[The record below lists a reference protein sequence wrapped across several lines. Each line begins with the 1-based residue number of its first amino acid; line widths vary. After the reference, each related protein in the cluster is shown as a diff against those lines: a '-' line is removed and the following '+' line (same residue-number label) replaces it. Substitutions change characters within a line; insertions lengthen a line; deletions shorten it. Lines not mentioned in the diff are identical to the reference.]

1 MFRNQRRIL
10 STALTALAVGG
21 SMLGL
26 FGHLGTAGSAQAS
39 LLQQTTT
46 SALVYGVTTEN
57 NIISFRSDAPGTLLS
72 RVGMSGTQAGE
83 TIVGIDF
90 RPANPDQLWA
100 LGSTSR
106 LYVVDPMSGVASVS
120 PVTATTF
127 LTPLNGTDFGF
138 DFNPAVDRIRVTSE
152 ADQNLRLNP
161 LTGGVA
167 AVDGTLAYTST
178 DRNASAN
185 PMIVGSA
192 YTNSFSGTTATLL
205 YNIDAGLDVLVTQN
219 PPNAGTLNTVG
230 ALGVD
235 ASGLTGF
242 DILSAG
248 GANSAYAVIVASD
261 AKSALYTVDLTSGA
275 ATLVGA
281 VGGSGSVNLSATEL
295 VRGIAVQQAPAGGAA
310 PTATVPAQP
319 TQAASTPTTAASPTS
334 TPTTAPPTV
343 APPPPTIAVLPTTPP
358 APSTPIA
365 TPSTPP
371 GMPRT
376 GTPNDVL
383 LYLFGALALGLGS
396 AGLVLKRRS
405 RLS

>member
-10 STALTALAVGG
+10 STTLTGIAVGG

-26 FGHLGTAGSAQAS
+26 FGHMGATGSAQAS

-72 RVGMSGTQAGE
+72 RVGMTGTQAGE

-138 DFNPAVDRIRVTSE
+138 DFNPTVDRIRVTSDS
-152 ADQNLRLNP
+152 DQNLRLNP

-185 PMIVGSA
+185 PAIVGSA
-192 YTNSFSGTTATLL
+192 YTNSFSGTTSTLL

-248 GANSAYAVIVASD
+248 GANSAYAVMVASN
-261 AKSALYTVDLTSGA
+261 AKSALYTIDLTSGA

-310 PTATVPAQP
+310 PTTTVTAQP

-334 TPTTAPPTV
+334 MPTTAPPTV
-343 APPPPTIAVLPTTPP
+343 APPPPTIAALPTTPP
-358 APSTPIA
+358 APATPIA

-376 GTPNDVL
+376 GTPNDIMFYVI
-383 LYLFGALALGLGS
+383 GALSLIIGS
-396 AGLVLKRRS
+396 AGLLLKRRS

>member
-1 MFRNQRRIL
+1 VVRGTQRRE
-10 STALTALAVGG
+10 
-21 SMLGL
+21 GL
-26 FGHLGTAGSAQAS
+26 RYL
-39 LLQQTTT
+39 
-46 SALVYGVTTEN
+46 
-57 NIISFRSDAPGTLLS
+57 I
-72 RVGMSGTQAGE
+72 
-83 TIVGIDF
+83 
-90 RPANPDQLWA
+90 
-100 LGSTSR
+100 
-106 LYVVDPMSGVASVS
+106 DPMSGVASMS
-120 PVTATTF
+120 PATATTF

-138 DFNPAVDRIRVTSE
+138 DFNPTVDRIRVTSE

-185 PMIVGSA
+185 PANVGSA
-192 YTNSFSGTTATLL
+192 YTNSFSGTTSTLL

-230 ALGVD
+230 TLGVD

-242 DILSAG
+242 DILSTG
-248 GANSAYAVIVASD
+248 GANNAYAVMVASD

-281 VGGSGSVNLSATEL
+281 VGGSGSVNFSATEL

-310 PTATVPAQP
+310 PTTTVTAQP
-319 TQAASTPTTAASPTS
+319 TQAASTPTSAASPTS
-334 TPTTAPPTV
+334 MPTTAPPTI
-343 APPPPTIAVLPTTPP
+343 APPPPTIAVLPTTPS

-371 GMPRT
+371 GVPRT
-376 GTPNDVL
+376 GTPGDVL

-396 AGLVLKRRS
+396 AGLLLKRRS
-405 RLS
+405 RPS

>member
-1 MFRNQRRIL
+1 MFRNQRRIF
-10 STALTALAVGG
+10 TTTLTALAVGG

-26 FGHLGTAGSAQAS
+26 FGHLGAAGSAQAS
-39 LLQQTTT
+39 LLQQTTN

-72 RVGMSGTQAGE
+72 RVGISGTQAGE

-138 DFNPAVDRIRVTSE
+138 DFNPTVDRIRVTSE

-167 AVDGTLAYTST
+167 VVDGTLAYTST

-185 PMIVGSA
+185 PAIVGSA
-192 YTNSFSGTTATLL
+192 YTNSFSGTTTTLL

-230 ALGVD
+230 SLGVD

-248 GANSAYAVIVASD
+248 GANSAYAVIIASN

-275 ATLVGA
+275 ATLVGV

-310 PTATVPAQP
+310 PTASATVQP

-334 TPTTAPPTV
+334 MPTTAPPTV
-343 APPPPTIAVLPTTPP
+343 APPPPTVAVLPTTPP
-358 APSTPIA
+358 APPTPIA

-376 GTPNDVL
+376 GTPGDVL

>member
-1 MFRNQRRIL
+1 
-10 STALTALAVGG
+10 
-21 SMLGL
+21 MLGL
-26 FGHLGTAGSAQAS
+26 FGHMGATGSAQAS

-72 RVGMSGTQAGE
+72 RVGMTGTQAGE

-138 DFNPAVDRIRVTSE
+138 DFNPTVDRIRVTSDS
-152 ADQNLRLNP
+152 DQNLRLNP

-185 PMIVGSA
+185 PAIVGSA
-192 YTNSFSGTTATLL
+192 YTNSFSGTTSTLL

-248 GANSAYAVIVASD
+248 GANSAYAVMVASN
-261 AKSALYTVDLTSGA
+261 AKSALYTIDLTSGA

-310 PTATVPAQP
+310 PTTTVTAQP

-334 TPTTAPPTV
+334 MPTTAPPTV
-343 APPPPTIAVLPTTPP
+343 APPPPTIAALPTTPP
-358 APSTPIA
+358 APATPIA

-376 GTPNDVL
+376 GTPNDIMFYVI
-383 LYLFGALALGLGS
+383 GALSLIIGS
-396 AGLVLKRRS
+396 AGLLLKRRS